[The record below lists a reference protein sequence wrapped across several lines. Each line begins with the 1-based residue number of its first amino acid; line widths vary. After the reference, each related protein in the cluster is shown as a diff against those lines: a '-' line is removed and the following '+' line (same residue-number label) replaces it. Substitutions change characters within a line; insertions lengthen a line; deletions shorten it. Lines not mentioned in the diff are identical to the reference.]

1 MDLCDLAGWKPP
13 QTILTCYQES
23 DEDTMRRALAN
34 RRPVGATVARIES
47 KNGEQSA
54 AVPMKDASRAT
65 VVASGA
71 ITS

>member
-1 MDLCDLAGWKPP
+1 LGGWKSP

-23 DEDTMRRALAN
+23 DENTMRRALAN
-34 RRPVGATVARIES
+34 RRPVGAVVARMES
-47 KNGEQSA
+47 RNEEQTLSG
-54 AVPMKDASRAT
+54 PMQDAPQAT